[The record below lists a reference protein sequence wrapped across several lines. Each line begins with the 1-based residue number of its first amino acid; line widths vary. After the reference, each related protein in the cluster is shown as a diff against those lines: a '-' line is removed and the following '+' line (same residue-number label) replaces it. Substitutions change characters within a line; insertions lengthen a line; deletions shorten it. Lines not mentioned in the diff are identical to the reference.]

1 LTGLNYSETDDE
13 HGELSSE
20 GQEVLRDGVTAG
32 HETSNCQPTN
42 WKWFTEE
49 PNMRHSD
56 YRMFCP
62 ALAITLIT
70 SAASMAGLHAQ
81 EFVVNQAVI
90 SDTGI
95 EGMSVGGS
103 TVNEA
108 GRVAGQSSYV
118 GDLSASDAGI
128 ISGTG
133 GARRAFGQPD
143 LFYNYFT
150 QGYSNRANAQMYLSP
165 LPIPPNVGHTYYTY
179 QPFYPHHM
187 LYAHKDRYHR
197 YYDNGRGMNRT
208 KATYSYPPVKTAIS
222 NFYWNKLRLAR

>member
-1 LTGLNYSETDDE
+1 
-13 HGELSSE
+13 
-20 GQEVLRDGVTAG
+20 
-32 HETSNCQPTN
+32 
-42 WKWFTEE
+42 
-49 PNMRHSD
+49 MRHSD
-56 YRMFCP
+56 YRRFCP

-118 GDLSASDAGI
+118 GDLSASNAGI

-165 LPIPPNVGHTYYTY
+165 MPIPPNVGHTYYTY